1 MKITSIYH
9 ELLLFTGTSLTSK
22 KFTDTEENSQGKKF
36 SASEELEKA
45 CWNGIIFELF
55 PEILGSGY
63 PKCERFL
70 WHVLTGKNFLYI
82 HIGPN
87 PVKTENDTSIDPYFF
102 MTNACEN

>member
-1 MKITSIYH
+1 MIMKITSIYH

-36 SASEELEKA
+36 SASEE
-45 CWNGIIFELF
+45 